1 MKRASIYCLLVCIS
15 LFYLNSLAAQGRLKN
30 KFYSAGLGHSV
41 INEFLPEGNPY
52 TPLTALGNFSIHRM
66 GKFTI
71 YGELQL
77 VQTLNTLQTKTD
89 YEFGT
94 NFGFM
99 FNQPINKEL
108 SLVAAIGSGPHFISV
123 ITSLQASGFIFSD
136 NFELGFLYE
145 VPEWGSFVTAK
156 ARFRHISNAGIE
168 NPNGGIDNGF
178 VVIGIGKLFN

>member
-1 MKRASIYCLLVCIS
+1 MKSAYIYTCLLIALS
-15 LFYLNSLAAQGRLKN
+15 TALHAQQFYKK
-30 KFYSAGLGHSV
+30 KFFSTSIGNGV
-41 INEFLPEGNPY
+41 INEFLPEGDAYRPM
-52 TPLTALGNFSIHRM
+52 TILGNFSIHRM

-77 VQTLNTLQTKTD
+77 VQTLGTLQTKTD

-99 FNQPINKEL
+99 FNQPITKEL
-108 SLVAAIGSGPHFISV
+108 SLIAAIGSGPHYISV
-123 ITSLQASGFIFSD
+123 VTRLQASGFIFSD
-136 NFELGFLYE
+136 NFELGFVYE
-145 VPEWGSFVTAK
+145 VPEFGSFVTAK

-178 VVIGIGKLFN
+178 VVIGIGKTW

>member
-1 MKRASIYCLLVCIS
+1 MKSASIYTLFCLLFGQLLTAQDSPESRFLNVS
-15 LFYLNSLAAQGRLKN
+15 LGN
-30 KFYSAGLGHSV
+30 SV
-41 INEFLPEGNPY
+41 INEFLPEGNAYYPF
-52 TPLTALGNFSIHRM
+52 TLLGSYAIHRM

-77 VQTLNTLQTKTD
+77 VQTLGSLEAQTD

-99 FNQPINKEL
+99 FRQPLNKEL
-108 SLVAAIGSGPHFISV
+108 SLVAAIGSGPHYISV
-123 ITSLQASGFIFSD
+123 ITRLQASGFIFSD
-136 NFELGFLYE
+136 NFELGLLYQ

-156 ARFRHISNAGIE
+156 ARFRHISNAGLE

-178 VVIGIGKLFN
+178 VVIGIGKSW